1 MVGAAA
7 ARRDFVAISSGAMTV
22 KERASGFLL
31 ANPNRDL
38 CDKCLAKALGVH
50 ASTGHRAAVKVARS
64 GKFRR
69 AYGRCSDCGETR
81 FVTRALEGQQGLAG
95 LERVL
100 HAA

>member
-1 MVGAAA
+1 
-7 ARRDFVAISSGAMTV
+7 MTV

-69 AYGRCSDCGETR
+69 AYGRCSDCGEAR
-81 FVTRALEGQQGLAG
+81 FVTRALE
-95 LERVL
+95 
-100 HAA
+100 